1 MEEGNYKEFR
11 EIVKLVYRVLIVLFS
26 IVGIFACILF
36 YMMIDPDFSDFRES
50 DTPSDYVAIDEDAA
64 WDKIEDGV
72 HLRTG
77 LIEAEGL
84 METVNNCTNCHSA
97 KLVTQN
103 RMNKERWGAT
113 IDWMQETQNLGDLG
127 DDENIIINYLVTN
140 YPVEKKGRRQALLN
154 IEWYELKD

>member
-1 MEEGNYKEFR
+1 MEEGNYKAFR
-11 EIVKLVYRVLIVLFS
+11 EIVTLVYRVLIVLFS
-26 IVGIFACILF
+26 VVGIFVCFLL
-36 YMMIDPDFSDFRES
+36 YMMIDPDFSAFRES
-50 DTPSDYVAIDEDAA
+50 DTPIDYVAIDEDAT
-64 WDKIEDGV
+64 WDKIEGGV

-127 DDENIIINYLVTN
+127 DDEEIIINYLVTN
-140 YPVEKKGRRQALLN
+140 YPVEKKGRRQSLTN